1 MNIPENL
8 TQSTDEAL
16 LSICLFAAFCDGGQ
30 SDSERNDISRLCEE
44 MGIVD
49 PGLISRRILTGRL
62 ELPAVV
68 AALANPN
75 ERLLAYEMALGV
87 CESDGSL
94 SDGEKKFLQELQG
107 QLGLNPG
114 EAPKET
120 AGLPDYPLVPVA
132 PAPAPAAPA
141 PSAVDNSGTIL
152 KYAILNGALELL
164 PDTLATMAI
173 IPLQMKM
180 VHGIGRSHGVE
191 LDRSSI
197 KEFLAVAGVGLGS
210 QVVEGFARKL
220 MRGIG
225 KKVAGKLAGKAADQ
239 ITGSAFSFAST
250 YALGQLAERY
260 YQGGRRLDT
269 ASARG
274 LFTSLQSQ
282 ARDMHT
288 RYLPQIQE
296 KAKSINPASILQMVT
311 GSNPV

>member
-8 TQSTDEAL
+8 ARSTDEAL
-16 LSICLFAAFCDGGQ
+16 LSICLFAAFCDGSQ
-30 SDSERNDISRLCEE
+30 SDSERNEISRLCEE
-44 MGIVD
+44 MGLGD

-94 SDGEKKFLQELQG
+94 TDGEKQFLQQLQSD
-107 QLGLNPG
+107 LGINPG

-120 AGLPDYPLVPVA
+120 VLPDYQLVPVA
-132 PAPAPAAPA
+132 PAAPAA
-141 PSAVDNSGTIL
+141 STVDNSGTIL

-220 MRGIG
+220 MRGLG
-225 KKVAGKLAGKAADQ
+225 KKVAGKLAGKAVDQ

-250 YALGQLAERY
+250 YALGQLAEKY
-260 YQGGRRLDT
+260 YQGGRRLDS
-269 ASARG
+269 ASSRQ

-282 ARDMHT
+282 ARDLHT

>member
-8 TQSTDEAL
+8 AQSTDEAL
-16 LSICLFAAFCDGGQ
+16 LSICLFAAFCDGSQ
-30 SDSERNDISRLCEE
+30 SDSERNEISRLCEE
-44 MGIVD
+44 MGLGD

-120 AGLPDYPLVPVA
+120 TGLPDYLLVPV
-132 PAPAPAAPA
+132 APAAPA
-141 PSAVDNSGTIL
+141 PSAVDNSDTIL

-250 YALGQLAERY
+250 YALGQLAEKY

-269 ASARG
+269 ASSRQ

>member
-16 LSICLFAAFCDGGQ
+16 LSICLFAAFCDGAQ
-30 SDSERNDISRLCEE
+30 SDSERNEISRLCEE
-44 MGIVD
+44 MGLGN

-94 SDGEKKFLQELQG
+94 TDGEKMFLQELKG
-107 QLGLNPG
+107 HLRLNLG

-120 AGLPDYPLVPVA
+120 ALPDYPLVPV
-132 PAPAPAAPA
+132 PSAAPA
-141 PSAVDNSGTIL
+141 PSAIDNSGTIL

-260 YQGGRRLDT
+260 YQGGRRLDS

>member
-30 SDSERNDISRLCEE
+30 SDSERNEISRLCEE
-44 MGIVD
+44 MGMVD
-49 PGLISRRILTGRL
+49 PGLISRRILTGRI

-94 SDGEKKFLQELQG
+94 TDGEKKFLQELQG

-132 PAPAPAAPA
+132 PAPTAPA

>member
-1 MNIPENL
+1 M
-8 TQSTDEAL
+8 
-16 LSICLFAAFCDGGQ
+16 
-30 SDSERNDISRLCEE
+30 
-44 MGIVD
+44 
-49 PGLISRRILTGRL
+49 
-62 ELPAVV
+62 

-132 PAPAPAAPA
+132 PAGPA
-141 PSAVDNSGTIL
+141 PSAVDNSSTIL

-260 YQGGRRLDT
+260 YQGGRRLDS

-282 ARDMHT
+282 AREMHT

-296 KAKSINPASILQMVT
+296 KAKSINPASILQMIT

>member
-1 MNIPENL
+1 MTIPESLN
-8 TQSTDEAL
+8 SSADEAL
-16 LSICLFAAFCDGGQ
+16 LSICLFAAFCDGVQ
-30 SDSERNDISRLCEE
+30 SDSERNEISRLCEE
-44 MGIVD
+44 MGLGD
-49 PGLISRRILTGRL
+49 PGALSRRVLTGRL

-94 SDGEKKFLQELQG
+94 SDGEKKFLQELQT
-107 QLGLNPG
+107 QLGLSSS

-120 AGLPDYPLVPVA
+120 PGLPEYQIVPVA
-132 PAPAPAAPA
+132 PAAPS
-141 PSAVDNSGTIL
+141 PSAVDNSNTIL

-180 VHGIGRSHGVE
+180 VHGIGCSHGVE

-260 YQGGRRLDT
+260 YQSGRRLDT
-269 ASARG
+269 ASARE

-288 RYLPQIQE
+288 RYLPQIQD

-311 GSNPV
+311 GSNPL

>member
-8 TQSTDEAL
+8 AQSTDEAL

-30 SDSERNDISRLCEE
+30 SDSERNEISRLCEE
-44 MGIVD
+44 MGLGD

-62 ELPAVV
+62 ELPVVV

-107 QLGLNPG
+107 QLGINPG

-120 AGLPDYPLVPVA
+120 ALPDYPLVPV
-132 PAPAPAAPA
+132 APAAPA

-250 YALGQLAERY
+250 YALGQLAEKY
-260 YQGGRRLDT
+260 YLGGRRLDT
-269 ASARG
+269 ASSRQI
-274 LFTSLQSQ
+274 FTSLQSQ
-282 ARDMHT
+282 ARDLHT

>member
-8 TQSTDEAL
+8 AQTTDEAL
-16 LSICLFAAFCDGGQ
+16 LSICLFAAFCDGVQ
-30 SDSERNDISRLCEE
+30 SDSERNEISRLCEE
-44 MGIVD
+44 MGLSD

-62 ELPAVV
+62 ELASVV
-68 AALANPN
+68 AALTNPN
-75 ERLLAYEMALGV
+75 ARLLAYEMALGV
-87 CESDGSL
+87 CESDGFL
-94 SDGEKKFLQELQG
+94 TDGEKKFLQELQG
-107 QLGLNPG
+107 QLGLNPA
-114 EAPKET
+114 ETPKET
-120 AGLPDYPLVPVA
+120 ALPDYPLVPG
-132 PAPAPAAPA
+132 APAAPA
-141 PSAVDNSGTIL
+141 ASAVDNSGTIL

-180 VHGIGRSHGVE
+180 VHGIARSHGVE

-260 YQGGRRLDT
+260 YQVGRRLDS
-269 ASARG
+269 ASTRE

-288 RYLPQIQE
+288 RYLPQIQD
-296 KAKSINPASILQMVT
+296 KAKSINPSSILQMVT

>member
-8 TQSTDEAL
+8 AQSTDEAL
-16 LSICLFAAFCDGGQ
+16 LSICLFAAFCDGSQ
-30 SDSERNDISRLCEE
+30 SASERNEISRLCEE
-44 MGIVD
+44 MGLGD

-120 AGLPDYPLVPVA
+120 ALPDYPLVPVA
-132 PAPAPAAPA
+132 PAAPA
-141 PSAVDNSGTIL
+141 PSAVDNNGTIL

-180 VHGIGRSHGVE
+180 VHGIGRSYGVE

-250 YALGQLAERY
+250 YALGQLAEKY

-269 ASARG
+269 ASSRQ

>member
-30 SDSERNDISRLCEE
+30 SDSERNEISRLCEE
-44 MGIVD
+44 MGLGD

-62 ELPAVV
+62 ELPVVV

-107 QLGLNPG
+107 QLGINPG

-120 AGLPDYPLVPVA
+120 ALPDYPLVPVA
-132 PAPAPAAPA
+132 SAAPA
-141 PSAVDNSGTIL
+141 SSAVDNSGTIL

-250 YALGQLAERY
+250 YALGQLAEKY
-260 YQGGRRLDT
+260 YQGGRCLDN
-269 ASARG
+269 ASSRQ

-282 ARDMHT
+282 ARDLHT

>member
-1 MNIPENL
+1 
-8 TQSTDEAL
+8 
-16 LSICLFAAFCDGGQ
+16 
-30 SDSERNDISRLCEE
+30 
-44 MGIVD
+44 MGLGD

-94 SDGEKKFLQELQG
+94 SDGEKKFLQELQS

-120 AGLPDYPLVPVA
+120 ALPDYPLVPV
-132 PAPAPAAPA
+132 APAAPA

-250 YALGQLAERY
+250 YALGQLAEKY

-269 ASARG
+269 ASSRQ

>member
-8 TQSTDEAL
+8 AQSTDEAL

-30 SDSERNDISRLCEE
+30 SDSERNEISRLCEE
-44 MGIVD
+44 MGLGD

-62 ELPAVV
+62 ELPVVV

-107 QLGLNPG
+107 QLGINPG

-120 AGLPDYPLVPVA
+120 ALPDYPIVPV
-132 PAPAPAAPA
+132 APAAPA

-250 YALGQLAERY
+250 YALGQLAEKY

-269 ASARG
+269 ASSRQ

-282 ARDMHT
+282 ARDLHT